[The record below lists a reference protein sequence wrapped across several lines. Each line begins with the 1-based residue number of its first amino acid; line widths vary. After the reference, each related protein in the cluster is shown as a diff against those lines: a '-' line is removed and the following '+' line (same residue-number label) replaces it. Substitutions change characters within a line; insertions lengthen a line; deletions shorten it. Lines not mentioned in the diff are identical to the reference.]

1 MRFKALTNST
11 EPGQAGRWVSRRFN
25 GAGMAKLALSALPV
39 VFALLFVPLFA
50 LVFSA
55 LFAPCGGWS
64 AAWGGVGLWWFM
76 G

>member
-1 MRFKALTNST
+1 
-11 EPGQAGRWVSRRFN
+11 
-25 GAGMAKLALSALPV
+25 MAKLALSALPV